1 MEFTLDNGLRVVH
14 MYDGDTATVVLTVLY
29 DTGARDEDP
38 GQTGMAHLFEHL
50 MFGGSANV
58 PDFDRTLDA
67 AGGSNNAFTGSDF
80 TVFYDVVP
88 AVNAETAFL
97 CRKRPYA
104 RPGVRRPRPRSATLG
119 SDRRI

>member
-58 PDFDRTLDA
+58 PDFDPPA
-67 AGGSNNAFTGSDF
+67 ASS
-80 TVFYDVVP
+80 
-88 AVNAETAFL
+88 
-97 CRKRPYA
+97 
-104 RPGVRRPRPRSATLG
+104 VRSK
-119 SDRRI
+119 SDRKSVV